1 MITLLGISYGKGA
14 SLGCAH
20 WNALRLYSISINP
33 RNIVWFVISTV
44 KNDICDPTL
53 HSDDDLLEKACSS
66 DLGKTC

>member
-14 SLGCAH
+14 SLGCTH
-20 WNALRLYSISINP
+20 WNALRLILYRLILETL
-33 RNIVWFVISTV
+33 VWFVISTV
-44 KNDICDPTL
+44 KPDICDPTL

>member
-1 MITLLGISYGKGA
+1 MPIGMLYACILYQLILETL
-14 SLGCAH
+14 
-20 WNALRLYSISINP
+20 
-33 RNIVWFVISTV
+33 VWFVISTV